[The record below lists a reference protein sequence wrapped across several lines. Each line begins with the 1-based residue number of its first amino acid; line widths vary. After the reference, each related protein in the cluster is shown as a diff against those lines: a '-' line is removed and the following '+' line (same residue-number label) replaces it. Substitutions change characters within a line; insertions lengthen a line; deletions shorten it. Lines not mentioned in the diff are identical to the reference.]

1 MSGLIL
7 TISAGGVPAGA
18 YPARFTSVEPTPPDP
33 AKGYGPGLK
42 WSWEVLT
49 GPQAGQ
55 KASRTTTANPSPKN
69 AAGKIISGL
78 LGRPLQTGENVDV
91 GSLIGRTYLIV
102 VAEGQTGGTRV
113 ESVTLTG
120 TN

>member
-1 MSGLIL
+1 MSSFVL

-18 YPARFTSVEPTPPDP
+18 YSARFAGVEPTPADP
-33 AKGYGPGLK
+33 IKGYGPGLK
-42 WSWEVLT
+42 WTWEVLS

-55 KASRTTTANPSPKN
+55 KASRTTQATPTQKN

-78 LGRPLQTGENVDV
+78 IGRPLQMGENVDI
-91 GSLIGRTYLIV
+91 GSLIGRTYLVV
-102 VAEGQTGGTRV
+102 VAEGQSGSTRV
-113 ESVTLTG
+113 ESVAVTG